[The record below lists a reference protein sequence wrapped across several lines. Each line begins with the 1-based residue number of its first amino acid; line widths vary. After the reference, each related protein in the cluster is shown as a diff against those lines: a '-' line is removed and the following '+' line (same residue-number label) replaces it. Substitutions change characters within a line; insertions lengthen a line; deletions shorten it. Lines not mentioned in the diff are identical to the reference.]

1 MKMKQVSIQKK
12 ILFCTLAL
20 FLIGLYAVFFMPQ
33 ERMRN
38 ANAALR
44 IGAGDDASGYLL
56 ERILEQ
62 DPSLAA
68 DSSPDVEAYTFQD
81 C

>member
-1 MKMKQVSIQKK
+1 M
-12 ILFCTLAL
+12 LCGLAL
-20 FLIGLYAVFFMPQ
+20 LLLGLYAVFFMPQ
-33 ERMRN
+33 ERLRN

-56 ERILEQ
+56 EHILEQ

>member
-1 MKMKQVSIQKK
+1 MRQISIQKK
-12 ILFCTLAL
+12 IMFCGLAL

-56 ERILEQ
+56 EQVLKQ

-68 DSSPDVEAYTFQD
+68 DSSPDIEAYTFQD